1 MSFPTT
7 LLSNIHHVLP
17 HRTSPLVLPS
27 GGNPTCGQW
36 ARRGA
41 ASGCLLVSR
50 YLHRTPPG
58 PHIQSHTHTLPLHP
72 TTLHSHLPDHTP
84 TPHSHLYFGY
94 KQTVP
99 GAQLG
104 FVPTTVK
111 DITTLIIHTNHSTNT
126 HKHPNPT
133 PLDKVYTRTS
143 VIPSSTPHQRTFVCG
158 DSTVIAQ
165 VGVALVSL
173 FNSLFKKPSL
183 YCLDVCLM
191 WYL

>member
-84 TPHSHLYFGY
+84 T
-94 KQTVP
+94 
-99 GAQLG
+99 
-104 FVPTTVK
+104 
-111 DITTLIIHTNHSTNT
+111 LIVISILAINRLSRERNWASSQ
-126 HKHPNPT
+126 
-133 PLDKVYTRTS
+133 PLLRISRPSSYTRT
-143 VIPSSTPHQRTFVCG
+143 TPQTPTNTQPPHPLTKYTQEPQSYPPPPLTKERLSAG
-158 DSTVIAQ
+158 IAQ
-165 VGVALVSL
+165 LSHRLVSPWCP
-173 FNSLFKKPSL
+173 FSIHSSKSLA
-183 YCLDVCLM
+183 CIV
-191 WYL
+191 